1 MLTIKILHI
10 TDRFVI
16 FGWYL
21 DTKKHLLRESWKVT
35 IIKKLIVGDFNSI
48 NNSIDNKIIDRFSNK
63 KKHKKVNKFIGII
76 PLVRLLVVYFI
87 LTMELT
93 CR

>member
-1 MLTIKILHI
+1 VLTIKILHI

-21 DTKKHLLRESWKVT
+21 DTTKHLLRESWMVT
-35 IIKKLIVGDFNSI
+35 IIKKFIVDFLI
-48 NNSIDNKIIDRFSNK
+48 
-63 KKHKKVNKFIGII
+63 KKHKKINKFVGII
-76 PLVRLLVVYFI
+76 PLVRPLVVYFI